1 MPESPMLQAVEKRRE
16 CRASSG
22 RWAERVL
29 AQREGVVVKPKLIDS
44 QEAAQQSKTFLKTL
58 LYHHLYDEEHIIIR
72 HQECVRIAYN
82 GLKQCLRLSL
92 ILMLWILDS
101 LTLLSEMMKTH
112 THAHI
117 TCAIEAVRIQSEL
130 KATNGAA
137 NTAHGATTAST
148 QATTVNSTTIDN
160 LSDAVICAFFMD
172 LRWPM
177 AMLTMRARRFL
188 KNTRR
193 KFSVNGTKT
202 IGFDKS
208 KVECYNCH
216 KRGHFARECRALR
229 NQENRIRENTRRV
242 VPVETTTSNALVSYD
257 GSGYDWSDQAKE
269 GPTNFALMAYF
280 SCKTLKSEQMV
291 NTRTDVELAAA
302 VQAAVDAM
310 LPQICERFAREVPNL
325 GAVASGSNPPPVTI
339 HTWLERFNKQKPRSF
354 EKAVAPVDAENWIS
368 HMEKIFDVM
377 DCNDA
382 FKTRLAVYKFEGD
395 ALAWWKAYKQ
405 AKGGD
410 AWVLTLTWAA
420 FKELFFLQFF
430 PRAEQE
436 RLKREYHSIRQR
448 ASENSTEYMQRF
460 LRLAGFLRQAAG
472 TAEEQA
478 KNFRWGL
485 HKHKSGDRYQSDT
498 QQNNYR
504 SHDQKNDRQGSDRQG
519 GGGNYRNNNNNK
531 YSRDN
536 NRLPWCMTRDQRNR
550 VPSSPV
556 SNAAQAGQ
564 LSGTARRTL
573 VASSTGH
580 ADKQPRRSQA
590 ETSPLLLDQAAKTFR
605 DLPLQ
610 FDDKIRSV
618 NALPLDMCEFDIIL
632 GIDWLAAHRAMID
645 SDCFRISGRISQ
657 KTSEYLH
664 SDVEFNIELIPGAEP
679 ISKAPYRMA
688 PIELKELK
696 DQLQELLERGFIR
709 PSVSPWGAPVLFVK
723 KKDGSMRLCIDYR
736 KLNKITIRNQEH
748 EEHLRTVLQILRQR
762 KLYAKFSKCEFW
774 LSKVA
779 FLGHIVSAEGITMD
793 PAKVEAIT
801 KWPRPTSMTEVR
813 SFLGLAGYYR
823 RFREKS
829 FAELAALVSAPIL
842 LSNLHGK
849 VIAYASRQLKPYEVN
864 YPTHDL
870 ELAAV
875 VFALKICRPNLNGE
889 KSGMIAGIKVEEEI
903 IRDLERL
910 DIELCVR
917 GQNGFWA
924 SLRVEPN
931 LISQIKAAQK
941 DDGEIWA
948 IIQNID
954 QQTEFRVDDDGILW
968 QGSTKMYHDLK
979 QHFWWSGM
987 KRDVATFVSKCL
999 TCQQVKIEHQ
1009 RASGL
1014 LQPLEI
1020 PVWKW
1025 DEISMDFVT
1034 GLPRTQ
1040 RKHDAIWVVVDRLTK
1055 SAHFLPIRKDYP
1067 VSKLAEMFQQEIV
1080 RLHGTPSAIVSDR
1093 DPRFTSRF
1101 WKGLQKAWGTR
1112 LKFSTAFHPETDGQ
1126 SERTIQTLEDM
1137 LRSCALEWAGN
1148 WDDYICLV
1156 EFAYNNSWHASIKCA
1171 PFEMLYGRKCR
1182 APICWDQVGER
1193 ILEGPEMIEVTNE
1206 KVAVAREKLKE
1217 AQTRQKSYA
1226 DRHRRA
1232 LEFQPGEHV
1241 FLKVSPTRGVRRFG
1255 IKGKL
1260 SPRFI
1265 GPFEILDRVG
1275 YKYHPLH
1282 VVSYPFD
1289 QIREDLSYTE
1299 EPESIL
1305 DRQDRVMRNKTI
1317 PFVKI
1322 LWRNHPER
1330 EATWETEES
1339 IRTSYPH
1346 FLP

>member
-1 MPESPMLQAVEKRRE
+1 MGQYICCRIRMLIADIEDEHHGPVMQCTTACQPFRRPYALSWKP
-16 CRASSG
+16 CQGDSLNLPDHRIHKDGDGDASFQLKSDSLPH
-22 RWAERVL
+22 AH
-29 AQREGVVVKPKLIDS
+29 AQTT
-44 QEAAQQSKTFLKTL
+44 KTFYK
-58 LYHHLYDEEHIIIR
+58 
-72 HQECVRIAYN
+72 HQDSRIMKAQELN
-82 GLKQCLRLSL
+82 DKVFRTNSDIQDLPSKISSLSRE
-92 ILMLWILDS
+92 I
-101 LTLLSEMMKTH
+101 
-112 THAHI
+112 AI
-117 TCAIEAVRIQSEL
+117 T
-130 KATNGAA
+130 
-137 NTAHGATTAST
+137 
-148 QATTVNSTTIDN
+148 
-160 LSDAVICAFFMD
+160 
-172 LRWPM
+172 
-177 AMLTMRARRFL
+177 
-188 KNTRR
+188 
-193 KFSVNGTKT
+193 
-202 IGFDKS
+202 
-208 KVECYNCH
+208 
-216 KRGHFARECRALR
+216 
-229 NQENRIRENTRRV
+229 
-242 VPVETTTSNALVSYD
+242 
-257 GSGYDWSDQAKE
+257 
-269 GPTNFALMAYF
+269 
-280 SCKTLKSEQMV
+280 
-291 NTRTDVELAAA
+291 
-302 VQAAVDAM
+302 
-310 LPQICERFAREVPNL
+310 
-325 GAVASGSNPPPVTI
+325 
-339 HTWLERFNKQKPRSF
+339 
-354 EKAVAPVDAENWIS
+354 
-368 HMEKIFDVM
+368 
-377 DCNDA
+377 ND
-382 FKTRLAVYKFEGD
+382 
-395 ALAWWKAYKQ
+395 
-405 AKGGD
+405 
-410 AWVLTLTWAA
+410 
-420 FKELFFLQFF
+420 
-430 PRAEQE
+430 
-436 RLKREYHSIRQR
+436 
-448 ASENSTEYMQRF
+448 
-460 LRLAGFLRQAAG
+460 
-472 TAEEQA
+472 
-478 KNFRWGL
+478 
-485 HKHKSGDRYQSDT
+485 
-498 QQNNYR
+498 
-504 SHDQKNDRQGSDRQG
+504 QG
-519 GGGNYRNNNNNK
+519 G
-531 YSRDN
+531 
-536 NRLPWCMTRDQRNR
+536 TRC
-550 VPSSPV
+550 
-556 SNAAQAGQ
+556 G
-564 LSGTARRTL
+564 
-573 VASSTGH
+573 
-580 ADKQPRRSQA
+580 PRY
-590 ETSPLLLDQAAKTFR
+590 
-605 DLPLQ
+605 
-610 FDDKIRSV
+610 
-618 NALPLDMCEFDIIL
+618 
-632 GIDWLAAHRAMID
+632 
-645 SDCFRISGRISQ
+645 GR
-657 KTSEYLH
+657 
-664 SDVEFNIELIPGAEP
+664 
-679 ISKAPYRMA
+679 
-688 PIELKELK
+688 
-696 DQLQELLERGFIR
+696 
-709 PSVSPWGAPVLFVK
+709 
-723 KKDGSMRLCIDYR
+723 
-736 KLNKITIRNQEH
+736 
-748 EEHLRTVLQILRQR
+748 
-762 KLYAKFSKCEFW
+762 
-774 LSKVA
+774 
-779 FLGHIVSAEGITMD
+779 
-793 PAKVEAIT
+793 
-801 KWPRPTSMTEVR
+801 
-813 SFLGLAGYYR
+813 FLGLAGYLKAEFVEGFSRLRPYPYLANAR
-823 RFREKS
+823 GEKWIPDFTS
-829 FAELAALVSAPIL
+829 DASKKGWVCIMQ
-842 LSNLHGK
+842 HGK
-849 VIAYASRQLKPYEVN
+849 VIAMPHDNVSLEVN

-875 VFALKICRPNLNGE
+875 NNMRQRRWLELLKDYDTNIQYHPGKANVVADALSR
-889 KSGMIAGIKVEEEI
+889 KSGMIAGIKVEEGI

-917 GQNGFWA
+917 GQSGFWA

-931 LISQIKAAQK
+931 LISQIKTAQK

-954 QQTEFRVDDDGILW
+954 QQTKFRVDDDGILW
-968 QGSTKMYHDLK
+968 QGTKLCVPEDPTLREALMTEAHSSPFSIHPGSTKMYHDLK

-1275 YKYHPLH
+1275 EVSYRLALPPQLSHVHNVFHVSLLRGYKYHPLH

>member
-1 MPESPMLQAVEKRRE
+1 MLETRCGTRPVQHR
-16 CRASSG
+16 G
-22 RWAERVL
+22 
-29 AQREGVVVKPKLIDS
+29 
-44 QEAAQQSKTFLKTL
+44 
-58 LYHHLYDEEHIIIR
+58 
-72 HQECVRIAYN
+72 
-82 GLKQCLRLSL
+82 
-92 ILMLWILDS
+92 
-101 LTLLSEMMKTH
+101 
-112 THAHI
+112 
-117 TCAIEAVRIQSEL
+117 
-130 KATNGAA
+130 
-137 NTAHGATTAST
+137 
-148 QATTVNSTTIDN
+148 
-160 LSDAVICAFFMD
+160 
-172 LRWPM
+172 WPM
-177 AMLTMRARRFL
+177 RLHRFAMQC
-188 KNTRR
+188 
-193 KFSVNGTKT
+193 S
-202 IGFDKS
+202 
-208 KVECYNCH
+208 
-216 KRGHFARECRALR
+216 
-229 NQENRIRENTRRV
+229 RRV
-242 VPVETTTSNALVSYD
+242 PHYCC
-257 GSGYDWSDQAKE
+257 
-269 GPTNFALMAYF
+269 NF
-280 SCKTLKSEQMV
+280 
-291 NTRTDVELAAA
+291 RAA
-302 VQAAVDAM
+302 V
-310 LPQICERFAREVPNL
+310 
-325 GAVASGSNPPPVTI
+325 
-339 HTWLERFNKQKPRSF
+339 
-354 EKAVAPVDAENWIS
+354 
-368 HMEKIFDVM
+368 
-377 DCNDA
+377 
-382 FKTRLAVYKFEGD
+382 
-395 ALAWWKAYKQ
+395 
-405 AKGGD
+405 
-410 AWVLTLTWAA
+410 
-420 FKELFFLQFF
+420 
-430 PRAEQE
+430 
-436 RLKREYHSIRQR
+436 LKKH
-448 ASENSTEYMQRF
+448 
-460 LRLAGFLRQAAG
+460 
-472 TAEEQA
+472 EEQA
-478 KNFRWGL
+478 KNFPMG
-485 HKHKSGDRYQSDT
+485 SFI
-498 QQNNYR
+498 R
-504 SHDQKNDRQGSDRQG
+504 SLLDHVMCIQFTDVAQGSDRQG
-519 GGGNYRNNNNNK
+519 GGGILVLDATKGTEVSNPT
-531 YSRDN
+531 D
-536 NRLPWCMTRDQRNR
+536 LPTR
-550 VPSSPV
+550 VPSSPGYPLRV
-556 SNAAQAGQ
+556 ILTLFAPHVDVDTQESVVVLLVLASNVAR
-564 LSGTARRTL
+564 LVIFSGTARRTL
-573 VASSTGH
+573 VLVRLVMAARSPDSSGRVFVTYSGTGRH
-580 ADKQPRRSQA
+580 NFSTITGAY
-590 ETSPLLLDQAAKTFR
+590 L
-605 DLPLQ
+605 
-610 FDDKIRSV
+610 KIRNDRAPIVSEFQDV
-618 NALPLDMCEFDIIL
+618 FPEELP
-632 GIDWLAAHRAMID
+632 GIPPIR
-645 SDCFRISGRISQ
+645 
-657 KTSEYLH
+657 
-664 SDVEFNIELIPGAEP
+664 DVEFNIELIPGAEP

-709 PSVSPWGAPVLFVK
+709 PEWYRHGAPFLL
-723 KKDGSMRLCIDYR
+723 SRR
-736 KLNKITIRNQEH
+736 K
-748 EEHLRTVLQILRQR
+748 RTVREFVWKKSEKILEELKTAFAFR
-762 KLYAKFSKCEFW
+762 AK
-774 LSKVA
+774 
-779 FLGHIVSAEGITMD
+779 
-793 PAKVEAIT
+793 
-801 KWPRPTSMTEVR
+801 
-813 SFLGLAGYYR
+813 
-823 RFREKS
+823 
-829 FAELAALVSAPIL
+829 AALFS
-842 LSNLHGK
+842 LSH
-849 VIAYASRQLKPYEVN
+849 
-864 YPTHDL
+864 
-870 ELAAV
+870 
-875 VFALKICRPNLNGE
+875 
-889 KSGMIAGIKVEEEI
+889 
-903 IRDLERL
+903 L
-910 DIELCVR
+910 D
-917 GQNGFWA
+917 QSGFWA

-931 LISQIKAAQK
+931 LISQIKTAQK

-968 QGSTKMYHDLK
+968 QGTKLCVPEDPTLREALMTEAHSSPFSIHPGSTKMYHDLK

-1067 VSKLAEMFQQEIV
+1067 VSKIAEMFQQEII

-1093 DPRFTSRF
+1093 DPRFTSHF
-1101 WKGLQKAWGTR
+1101 WKGLQNAWGTR

-1275 YKYHPLH
+1275 EVSYRLALPPQLSHVHNVFHVSLLRGYKYHPLH